1 MYSIDYM
8 YVFYEFIDFKERKRK
23 RGKKWRTERERE
35 NNVDLFM
42 SIFIHSLVDSC
53 MCPNWVSDQQPRYV
67 P

>member
-1 MYSIDYM
+1 MAD
-8 YVFYEFIDFKERKRK
+8 R
-23 RGKKWRTERERE
+23 ERERE